1 MPYEPPKHS
10 GDPFP
15 ALSHIDA
22 RTFFLAG
29 TFLIVALA
37 ALRLTGEIVLPVVLA
52 FLLKMVFQPV
62 MERLKKWHVPSKL
75 AALLVILLL
84 LGGIATLGTMIS
96 APAGAWAE
104 KLPANMSQLRERF
117 HFLSQPMEKTQK
129 LLGQAE
135 DMAKQK
141 GAKPVAVVVQG
152 ERLFDK
158 VFEGTQSFAQGFAIM
173 IIVLFFL
180 LAAGDTFLR
189 RLVEVLPSFQD
200 KRKAVDIS
208 HQVEKD
214 ISLYLSTVTVMN
226 ALMGLVTAIIMWSCG
241 LEDPVLWGSLAFLLN
256 YIPILGPLTAAGIFL
271 LVGLVEIDSLPG
283 ALLPTALYL
292 TFHATEAN
300 VVTPLLLAKRFTLN
314 PVLVILA
321 LVFWHWM
328 WGFPGAVLAVP
339 MLAITK
345 IICDRVTALNP
356 AGHLL
361 AQ

>member
-1 MPYEPPKHS
+1 MPDEPPKPT
-10 GDPFP
+10 GEQPP
-15 ALSHIDA
+15 GIPGADA
-22 RTFFLAG
+22 RMIFLAG
-29 TFLIVALA
+29 IFILALLA
-37 ALRLTGEIVLPVVLA
+37 ALKFAEGIAMPVVLA

-62 MERLKKWHVPSKL
+62 VDRLKLCHIPSKL
-75 AALLVILLL
+75 AALLVIIMLV
-84 LGGIATLGTMIS
+84 GGLVTLGTVIW

-104 KLPANMSQLRERF
+104 KLPGNLTQLRERLY
-117 HFLSQPMEKTQK
+117 FLSKPVEKTQK
-129 LLGQAE
+129 ILGQAE
-135 DMAKQK
+135 AITEQK
-141 GAKPVAVVVQG
+141 GAKPVAVVVQD

-158 VFEGTQSFAQGFAIM
+158 VFEGTQSFAQGIGIM

-189 RLVEVLPSFQD
+189 RLVEVLPRFQD

-208 HQVEKD
+208 QQVEKD
-214 ISLYLSTVTVMN
+214 ISIYLSTVSMMN
-226 ALMGLVTAIIMWSCG
+226 ALMGIITGLVMWGCG
-241 LEDPVLWGSLAFLLN
+241 VEDPVLWGFIAFLLN

-271 LVGLVEIDSLPG
+271 LVGLMEIDNFPN
-283 ALLPTALYL
+283 AIFPVALYL
-292 TFHATEAN
+292 MFHATEAN
-300 VVTPLLLAKRFTLN
+300 LVTPLLLARRFTLN

-345 IICDRVTALNP
+345 IICDRVTGLNA